1 MFKEYQSKP
10 IVRLAHQINVD
21 DKISF
26 SPKEST
32 LLISNKEYPLGI
44 EFKHYENVLIGDWV
58 VHLNDDAVYHCTD
71 KVFQERN
78 IVE

>member
-1 MFKEYQSKP
+1 MFEEYQSKP
-10 IVRLAHQINVD
+10 IVRRAHQINID

-32 LLISNKEYPLGI
+32 LLISNKECPLGI
-44 EFKHYENVLIGDWV
+44 EFKHYDHVLVGDWV
-58 VHLNDDAVYHCTD
+58 VYLNDDDVYHCTD
-71 KVFQERN
+71 KVFRERN